1 MIYTLALNCGEK
13 AVRSLLIRDNI
24 SIISNSLSSMTQAI
38 PKLVT
43 FEEFVDW
50 LPENRRVRYELHKG
64 QIVEMAQP
72 VGEHEEVKGFLC
84 IEIAVEIQRLGLPY
98 FMPNQAI
105 VRPPE
110 KDSGYV
116 PDVLVLNRANLA
128 SEKLW
133 KKQSI
138 VSLSASIPLAIE
150 VVSTNWRDDYYLKYA
165 DYEEMGIPEY
175 WIVDYVALGGRNF
188 IGNPKQPTISVCN
201 LVDGEYQISKF
212 RDSDRIISQT
222 FPELNLTLNQIFQAG
237 VV

>member
-1 MIYTLALNCGEK
+1 
-13 AVRSLLIRDNI
+13 
-24 SIISNSLSSMTQAI
+24 MTQAI
-38 PKLVT
+38 PKLVN

-72 VGEHEEVKGFLC
+72 VGEHEEVKGFLT
-84 IEIAVEIQRLGLPY
+84 IKLSASIDRLNLSY
-98 FMPNQAI
+98 VIPNQAI

-138 VSLSASIPLAIE
+138 VSLGASIPLAIE

-175 WIVDYVALGGRNF
+175 WIIDYAALGGRNF

-222 FPELNLTLNQIFQAG
+222 FPELNLTPNQIFQAA
-237 VV
+237 VI

>member
-1 MIYTLALNCGEK
+1 
-13 AVRSLLIRDNI
+13 
-24 SIISNSLSSMTQAI
+24 MTQAI

-50 LPENRRVRYELHKG
+50 LPENSSVRYELHNRN
-64 QIVEMAQP
+64 IVEKVQP
-72 VGEHEEVKGFLC
+72 VGEHEEVKGFLG
-84 IEIAVEIQRLGLPY
+84 IEIPVEIKRLGLSY
-98 FMPNQAI
+98 FMPNQVI

-110 KDSGYV
+110 KDSGYI

-128 SEKLW
+128 NEKLW
-133 KKQSI
+133 KKESI
-138 VSLSASIPLAIE
+138 VSLGASIPLAIE

-165 DYEEMGIPEY
+165 EYVRVASRREEMGIPEY
-175 WIVDYVALGGRNF
+175 WIVDYAALGGRNF

-212 RDSDRIISQT
+212 RDSDACGGKLRIISQT
-222 FPELNLTLNQIFQAG
+222 FPELNLTPNQIFQAA